1 MNYIDRFLKSG
12 WLSKAEKC
20 IDNPE
25 KVKELLDK
33 TSKYRDKKGLAKV
46 KDEFIRLCNYIR
58 DVTTGK
64 HKDYSG
70 WSLTLI
76 VASIIYVVSPLDIIP
91 DFLVGAGLIDD
102 VAIVLWTF
110 KKLKEEL
117 DNYRK
122 YQEREG
128 KEDKE

>member
-1 MNYIDRFLKSG
+1 MNYINRFLKSG

-20 IDNPE
+20 IDDPE
-25 KVKELLDK
+25 KVKKLLDK
-33 TSKYRDKKGLAKV
+33 TEKYRNKKGLAKV
-46 KDEFIRLCNYIR
+46 KDEIIRLCNYIK

-64 HKDYSG
+64 YKNYSG

-91 DFLVGAGLIDD
+91 DFLTGAGLIDD
-102 VAIVLWTF
+102 VAIIMWTF

-117 DNYRK
+117 EK
-122 YQEREG
+122 YSKY
-128 KEDKE
+128 KEEEQ

>member
-1 MNYIDRFLKSG
+1 
-12 WLSKAEKC
+12 
-20 IDNPE
+20 
-25 KVKELLDK
+25 LLDK

-64 HKDYSG
+64 YKDYSG

-122 YQEREG
+122 YEEREG